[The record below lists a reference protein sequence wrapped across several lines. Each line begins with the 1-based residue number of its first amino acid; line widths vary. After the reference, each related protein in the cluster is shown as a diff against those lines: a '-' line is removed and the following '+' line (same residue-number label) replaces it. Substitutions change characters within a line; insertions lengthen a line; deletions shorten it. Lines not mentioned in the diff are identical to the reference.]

1 MYNFLSKRGTVIG
14 FGLGLLIVAI
24 FVLTMATSSHADE
37 ATRLMSSDQ
46 PVTTADV
53 EPITMFDTGLYG
65 SYFLII
71 AAFILAIVLSVINAA
86 KGDPKNILKGV
97 IGIVLLAVV
106 LGIGY
111 FLAPTDQ
118 GYTLTRT
125 MEEFDVTSTQSIFI
139 STAINGALGLLAIGG
154 FVLFASE
161 LRNMFK

>member
-24 FVLTMATSSHADE
+24 FVLTMATSPHADE

-46 PVTTADV
+46 PVTKADV
-53 EPITMFDTGLYG
+53 QPITMFDAGLYG
-65 SYFLII
+65 AYFLII
-71 AAFILAIVLSVINAA
+71 ASFILAIVLSVFNAA
-86 KGDPKNILKGV
+86 KGNPKNILKFGV
-97 IGIVLLAVV
+97 GVLLLALV

-111 FLAPTDQ
+111 VLAPSDH
-118 GYTLTRT
+118 GYTLQRT
-125 MEEFDVTSTQSIFI
+125 MEQFDVTSTQSMFI

-154 FVLFASE
+154 FALFASE